1 MHNPGI
7 CLRFGSMF
15 LVMAMTQAAF
25 AVDEE
30 TAKTIADLKAQVQA
44 LVERVRVLEGR
55 PHPEP
60 PASPPLKSSPA
71 PTASTELQPLMETP
85 ADATTEMA
93 PAPSQQSPARVTP
106 VSVTERGLE
115 FRSEDNANA
124 IQIGRAHV

>member
-7 CLRFGSMF
+7 CVRIGTLF
-15 LVMAMTQAAF
+15 LALAMTQAAF

-55 PHPEP
+55 PPPES

-71 PTASTELQPLMETP
+71 PAAYTDVQPLMETP

-93 PAPSQQSPARVTP
+93 SAPSQQSPARVPP
-106 VSVTERGLE
+106 VSCMIKVCNLE
-115 FRSEDNANA
+115 F
-124 IQIGRAHV
+124 G